1 MIRSLMF
8 RSLEPQDFGRTI
20 STAPEVTELFEMDGE
35 RKPRDV
41 ISLGL

>member
-20 STAPEVTELFEMDGE
+20 STAPEVTELLEMDGE
-35 RKPRDV
+35 RKPREDM
-41 ISLGL
+41 SLGL

>member
-1 MIRSLMF
+1 MIRSLIF

-20 STAPEVTELFEMDGE
+20 SRAPEVTELLETDGE

-41 ISLGL
+41 ISLGS